1 MCIRE
6 YLQSHQIPFRSF
18 LHQPEPSAA
27 RLARSVHVPGR
38 QVAKAVLVG
47 VGGGYVLAVLPS
59 THRVDF
65 RRLSAVLGVSEARL
79 AAEDEVG
86 CIFNDCERGALPPFG
101 RPYGLRTFVD
111 ASLAGSAEIVLEGN
125 LRHEGL
131 RMRFRDYEAIE
142 APTRARF
149 AEPIAPR
156 RRRPEA
162 RRAG

>member
-1 MCIRE
+1 MCISA

-18 LHQPEPSAA
+18 LHQPEPSAT

-47 VGGGYVLAVLPS
+47 AGGGYVLAVLPA

-65 RRLSAVLGVSEARL
+65 QRLSAVIGIAEARL
-79 AAEDEVG
+79 AAEHEVESV
-86 CIFNDCERGALPPFG
+86 FNDCERGALPPFG

-111 ASLAGSAEIVLEGN
+111 ASLTGSAEIVLEGN
-125 LRHEGL
+125 LRHECL

-142 APTRARF
+142 GPTRARF

-156 RRRPEA
+156 RRRTET